1 MINKHDN
8 DLFYL
13 INQELERQ
21 QDGLEMIASENYVSE
36 NVLKAMGSILT
47 NKYSEGYPG
56 KRYYGGNEFIDQIEN
71 MGRDYAKNIFKVE
84 HVNLQPYSGSPANQA
99 VYFALCEPGDK
110 VMGFNLLY
118 GGHLTHGWKVN
129 FSGKFYEAVQYT
141 TDKDGFLDY
150 DAIETMIKKEQ
161 PKLVFVGATAYS
173 RIIDFAKL
181 AEIVHAENSFLIADI
196 AHIAGLI
203 AGGVH
208 PSPAGHADV
217 ITTTTHKTLRGPRGA
232 MIMCDGNPS
241 NPVKKQEPVIGWKES
256 KHNLPSYID
265 RAVFPG
271 LQGGPHN
278 QTTAGI
284 TQALFEVQQP
294 DFKIYAEQI
303 VKNAQIL
310 AEELTQAGLKII
322 TGGTDNHLM
331 LIDVSPF
338 NISGAE
344 AETTLEK
351 AMITV
356 NKNTIP
362 FDPRSPFDPSGIRIG
377 TPALTSRGMKE
388 EEMKEIAQM
397 IIRALKNNKDTEVLT
412 KIKQEVKNLC
422 NRFPLYSD
430 LKY

>member
-1 MINKHDN
+1 MINKKDN
-8 DLFYL
+8 DLFEL

-21 QDGLEMIASENYVSE
+21 QDGLEMIASENYVSK

-47 NKYSEGYPG
+47 NKYSEGYPN

-71 MGRDYAKNIFKVE
+71 LGRTYAKQIFKVD
-84 HVNLQPYSGSPANQA
+84 HANLQPYSGSPANQA

-129 FSGKFYEAVQYT
+129 FSGRYYNSVQYT

-150 DAIETMIKKEQ
+150 NAIEKMVKEEK

-173 RIIDFAKL
+173 RIIDFEKL
-181 AEIVHAENSFLIADI
+181 AQIVHAENAFLVADI
-196 AHIAGLI
+196 AHIAGLV

-208 PSPAGHADV
+208 PSPAGYADV

-232 MIMCDGNPS
+232 MIMCNGDQS
-241 NPVKKQEPVIGWKES
+241 NPLKKPEAIIGWKES

-265 RAVFPG
+265 RAIFPG

-278 QTTAGI
+278 HTTAGI
-284 TQALFEVQQP
+284 TQALFEAQQAE
-294 DFKIYAEQI
+294 FKIYAQQI
-303 VKNAQIL
+303 VKNAQTL
-310 AEELTQAGLKII
+310 AQELMDAGLKII

-331 LIDVSPF
+331 LIDVSLF
-338 NISGAE
+338 HISGAE
-344 AETTLEK
+344 AETALEK

-362 FDPRSPFDPSGIRIG
+362 FDPRSPYDPSGIRIG

-388 EEMKEIAQM
+388 EEMKEIGEM
-397 IIRALKNNKDTEVLT
+397 IIRALKNNKDNQILEDIKKEVRD
-412 KIKQEVKNLC
+412 LC
-422 NRFPLYSD
+422 KRFPIYQEI
-430 LKY
+430 KY

>member
-1 MINKHDN
+1 MINKRDN
-8 DLFYL
+8 DLFEL

-21 QDGLEMIASENYVSE
+21 QNGLEMIASENYVSK

-56 KRYYGGNEFIDQIEN
+56 QRYYGGNEFIDQIEN
-71 MGRDYAKNIFKVE
+71 LGREYTKKIFQVD
-84 HVNLQPYSGSPANQA
+84 HANLQPYSGSPANQA

-110 VMGFNLLY
+110 IMGMNLLY

-129 FSGKFYEAVQYT
+129 FSARFYKSIQYT
-141 TDKDGFLDY
+141 TDKNGWLDY
-150 DAIETMIKKEQ
+150 DAIQALVHKEK

-173 RIIDFAKL
+173 RIIDFEKL
-181 AEIVHAENSFLIADI
+181 AQIAHVENAFLIADI

-203 AGGVH
+203 AVGLH
-208 PSPAGHADV
+208 PSPSKHADV

-232 MIMCDGNPS
+232 MILCDGEKS
-241 NPVKKQEPVIGWKES
+241 NPIKKPEPAIGWRES
-256 KHNLPSYID
+256 KQNIPTYID

-294 DFKIYAEQI
+294 EFKKYAEQI
-303 VKNAQIL
+303 IKNAQTL
-310 AEELTQAGLKII
+310 AKELMNAGLKII
-322 TGGTDNHLM
+322 TGGTDNHM
-331 LIDVSPF
+331 ILIDISPF
-338 NISGAE
+338 KISGAE
-344 AETTLEK
+344 AETALEK
-351 AMITV
+351 AMIAV

-388 EEMKEIAQM
+388 DEMKQIGQM
-397 IIRALKNNKDTEVLT
+397 IIKVLKNHQKEETLNQTKKQVKD
-412 KIKQEVKNLC
+412 LC
-422 NRFPLYSD
+422 DKFPLYSD
-430 LKY
+430 LSY

>member
-1 MINKHDN
+1 MINKKDN
-8 DLFYL
+8 DLFGL
-13 INQELERQ
+13 INQELGRQ

-56 KRYYGGNEFIDQIEN
+56 KRYYGGNEFVDEIEN
-71 MGRDYAKNIFKVE
+71 MGRDYAKNIFKVD
-84 HVNLQPYSGSPANQA
+84 HANLQPYSGSPANQA

-129 FSGKFYEAVQYT
+129 FSGRFYESIQYT

-150 DAIETMIKKEQ
+150 DAIEALVKKEK

-173 RIIDFAKL
+173 RIIDFKKL
-181 AEIVHAENSFLIADI
+181 AEIVHAENAFLIADV

-232 MIMCDGNPS
+232 MIMCDGDPS
-241 NPVKKQEPVIGWKES
+241 NPVKKPEPVIGWKES
-256 KHNLPSYID
+256 KHNIPSYID

-284 TQALFEVQQP
+284 AQALFEVQQP
-294 DFKIYAEQI
+294 EFKVYAEQI
-303 VKNAQIL
+303 VKNAKVL
-310 AEELTQAGLKII
+310 AEELMNAGLKVI

-331 LIDVSPF
+331 LIDVTPF
-338 NISGAE
+338 NISGSE
-344 AETTLEK
+344 AETALEK

-388 EEMKEIAQM
+388 EEMKEIAKM
-397 IIRALKNNKDTEVLT
+397 IVEALKNNKDNTVLE
-412 KIKQEVKNLC
+412 KIKKQVKDLC
-422 NRFPLYSD
+422 DKFPLYPD
-430 LKY
+430 LDY

>member
-1 MINKHDN
+1 MINKRDN
-8 DLFYL
+8 DLYEL
-13 INQELERQ
+13 INQELGRQ

-36 NVLKAMGSILT
+36 NVLRVMGSILT

-56 KRYYGGNEFIDQIEN
+56 KRYYGGNEFVDEIEN
-71 MGRDYAKNIFKVE
+71 MGRDYAQSIFKVD
-84 HVNLQPYSGSPANQA
+84 HANLQPYSGSPANQA

-129 FSGKFYEAVQYT
+129 FSGKFYKSIQYT

-150 DAIETMIKKEQ
+150 DAIETLVKKEK

-173 RIIDFAKL
+173 RIINFEKL
-181 AEIVHAENSFLIADI
+181 AQIVHAENAFLVADI

-208 PSPAGHADV
+208 PSPSGHADV

-232 MIMCDGNPS
+232 MIMCDGDPS
-241 NPVKKQEPVIGWKES
+241 NPVKKPESVIGWKES
-256 KHNLPSYID
+256 KHSLPSYLD

-278 QTTAGI
+278 HTTAGI
-284 TQALFEVQQP
+284 AQALFEVQQP

-303 VKNAQIL
+303 IKNAKIL
-310 AEELTQAGLKII
+310 AEELMQAGLKII

-338 NISGAE
+338 KISGSE
-344 AETTLEK
+344 AETALEK

-388 EEMKEIAQM
+388 DEMKEIARM
-397 IIRALKNNKDTEVLT
+397 IVKALKNNKDAEVLE
-412 KIKQEVKNLC
+412 KIKKEVKDLC
-422 NRFPLYSD
+422 DKFPLYSD